1 MAFDGLS
8 ARLQA
13 AFKQLRGKG
22 RLTEKDVREAMRE
35 VKLAL
40 LEADVS
46 FKIVKEFVNTVTE
59 KAVGGDVLESLTPGQ
74 QVIKIVN
81 EELVSLMGGTA
92 SRLTMSNRPP
102 TVYMMVGLQGAGK
115 TTATG
120 KIAAQLKKQGKKPI
134 LVACDVYRPAAV
146 KQLQVLA
153 GQYNLP
159 VFEKGIEANPVD
171 IAREAVEYASTH
183 GNDIVLIDTA
193 GRLHVDEELMEE
205 LVQIKAAVRP
215 QEILLVVDAM
225 TGQDAVNVAQ
235 SFSDQIGIDGVI
247 ISKLDSDTRG
257 GAALSV
263 RKVTGKPIK
272 YVGMGE
278 KLEDLEPFHPE
289 RMASRILG
297 MGDVLSLIEK
307 AQETF
312 DENEARALEQ
322 KMRKN
327 EFTLED
333 FMKQMQQIKKMGP
346 LKNILGM
353 IPGMNNVKLDD
364 AQIDEKAL
372 VHVEAIIQSMTP
384 KERQNPSI
392 LNGPRKKRIA
402 NGSGRNVQEVNRLLK
417 QFEDMKKMMKQM
429 TGMTKGKKGMPNM
442 PFFR

>member
-1 MAFDGLS
+1 VAFDGLS